1 MEGKSVL
8 LAIYQIASGQ
18 FSPPSKC
25 ADVVLLELVM
35 RWFLIEDWLR
45 QCIEQQACEVV
56 LRSCLIADLESLP
69 WGMWGLQKREESHTE
84 CVYDCNYL
92 IPFVQF
98 KYDNFY

>member
-45 QCIEQQACEVV
+45 
-56 LRSCLIADLESLP
+56 
-69 WGMWGLQKREESHTE
+69 
-84 CVYDCNYL
+84 
-92 IPFVQF
+92 
-98 KYDNFY
+98 